1 MKNRGQAVKEWET
14 DTMSHSET
22 DLYTSAFTGLD
33 DLMYWPG
40 GWGDFTSVQVPVF
53 YSLCLLHRLMQVIW
67 VSNQRR
73 PVQTPSYAH

>member
-22 DLYTSAFTGLD
+22 DLYTSAFTDLD

-53 YSLCLLHRLMQVIW
+53 YSENALLLFMSITLIDA
-67 VSNQRR
+67 SNLG
-73 PVQTPSYAH
+73 V